1 MTAPRPTPPLGT
13 RPPVDPDAVPSSR
26 PGLPVWPL
34 YLMFGLAL
42 VWWLLGG
49 LYLLWAPLAVV
60 LAAVLLVHGRVR
72 LPSGSVLWILLV
84 ALMALSFL
92 RLGGNGLVGYVLRFG
107 FVVAAF
113 IVYLYVYNA
122 ARSGVSWQA
131 LFHPFCLFWLTVV
144 ALGWLAVIAPKLSL
158 TTPVEMLLPRSI
170 SGERMVQALTHIKAT
185 EHNPLSRNPYYRT
198 AAPYPY
204 TNNWGTGFAVM
215 VPCVLAYITSFRR
228 GLMRTALIVSL
239 PLALVPAFL
248 TLNRGMFV
256 GVGIGLCYV
265 GVRALLRGDVR
276 IIASIGAVA
285 VVAVLVTFFVPV
297 GDLISNR
304 VENTDST
311 TDRLDIYRRTL
322 AAVAESPL
330 LGYGAPQFVDTIKVA
345 EPLGTQGQIW
355 LIMYSHGVPAF
366 LALVLFFVVVARRL
380 ATAVS
385 PGGVWLSAVPVV
397 ALGVTPFYGY
407 TDINLSVMFFA
418 IGLAMAAVDGPVN
431 RPTLRPTRT

>member
-1 MTAPRPTPPLGT
+1 MTAPRPTPPIGA
-13 RPPVDPDAVPSSR
+13 RPPVDPDAEPSSR

-72 LPSGSVLWILLV
+72 LPTGSALWMLLV
-84 ALMALSFL
+84 ALIALSFL

-113 IVYLYVYNA
+113 VVYLYVYNA
-122 ARSGVSWQA
+122 ARNGVSWQA
-131 LFHPFCLFWLTVV
+131 LFHPLCLFWLTVV

-170 SGERMVQALTHIKAT
+170 SAERMVQALTHLKAT

-228 GLMRTALIVSL
+228 GLMRTALMVSL

-276 IIASIGAVA
+276 IIASIAGVA
-285 VVAVLVTFFVPV
+285 VLAVLVTFFVPV

-322 AAVAESPL
+322 VAVAESPL

-355 LIMYSHGVPAF
+355 LIMYSHGIPAL
-366 LALVLFFVVVARRL
+366 LALVLFFLVVARRL

-431 RPTLRPTRT
+431 RPRLWSTRT